1 MKKILLDETLNFY
14 RANLHCHSTISDG
27 KKTPEELKE
36 FYRSRGYSAIAY
48 TDHNVFIPHNDL
60 TDDSFVALNGIEYDF
75 NEGPWTL
82 NVKVCH
88 LCMIAKDQS
97 ERTDPFFRAGSY
109 RSEKLKPWL
118 DRTDNDM
125 TQPDTKRIY
134 SGEFIS
140 EFMRSAH
147 SKGFYS
153 TYNHPVWS
161 LESYPQYSGYANMDA
176 MEIVN
181 YSSVVEGYDDD
192 NGHCSD
198 DLLNQGK
205 RIYAIATDDNHNHQ
219 PDDSPRCDSFG
230 GSTVIVAPELSYDA
244 LIKALEAGSFYAVS
258 GSSTHFGPDIKS
270 IVFEDGRV
278 TVKTSPSRSI
288 QMITATRSCRAAYP
302 NPGGQ
307 QSDATFALADGEIWF
322 RFVVTDSEGYKSYS
336 NAYFVDMLR

>member
-1 MKKILLDETLNFY
+1 MKKILLDENLNFY

-161 LESYPQYSGYANMDA
+161 LESYPQYSGYTNMDA
-176 MEIVN
+176 MEMVN
-181 YSSVVEGYDDD
+181 YSSVIEGYDDD
-192 NGHCSD
+192 NGHCYD

-230 GSTVIVAPELSYDA
+230 GSTVIAAPELTYDA
-244 LIKALEAGSFYAVS
+244 LIKALEAGSFYAAS

-278 TVKTSPSRSI
+278 TIKTSPSRSI

-302 NPGGQ
+302 NPGEQ
-307 QSDATFALADGEIWF
+307 TSEATFALVDGEIWF
-322 RFVVTDSEGYKSYS
+322 RFVVIDSEGYKSYS
-336 NAYFVDMLR
+336 NAYFVDTLK

>member
-1 MKKILLDETLNFY
+1 MKKILLDENLNFY

-192 NGHCSD
+192 NGHCYD

-278 TVKTSPSRSI
+278 TIKTSPSRSI

-302 NPGGQ
+302 NPGEQ
-307 QSDATFALADGEIWF
+307 QSEATFSLVDGEIWF
-322 RFVVTDSEGYKSYS
+322 RFVVIDSEGYKSYS
-336 NAYFVDMLR
+336 NAYFVDTLK

>member
-75 NEGPWTL
+75 NEGPWTP

-161 LESYPQYSGYANMDA
+161 LESYPQYSGYTNMDA
-176 MEIVN
+176 MEMVN

-192 NGHCSD
+192 NGHCYD

-230 GSTVIVAPELSYDA
+230 GSTVIAAPELTYDA
-244 LIKALEAGSFYAVS
+244 LIKALEAGSFYAAS

-278 TVKTSPSRSI
+278 TIKTSPSRLI

-307 QSDATFALADGEIWF
+307 TSEATFALVDGEIWF
-322 RFVVTDSEGYKSYS
+322 RFVVIDSEGYKSYS
-336 NAYFVDMLR
+336 NAYFVDTLK

>member
-1 MKKILLDETLNFY
+1 
-14 RANLHCHSTISDG
+14 
-27 KKTPEELKE
+27 
-36 FYRSRGYSAIAY
+36 
-48 TDHNVFIPHNDL
+48 
-60 TDDSFVALNGIEYDF
+60 
-75 NEGPWTL
+75 
-82 NVKVCH
+82 
-88 LCMIAKDQS
+88 MIAKDQS

-118 DRTDNDM
+118 DLTDNDM

-176 MEIVN
+176 MEMVN

-192 NGHCSD
+192 NGHCYD

-230 GSTVIVAPELSYDA
+230 GSTVIAAPELTYDA
-244 LIKALEAGSFYAVS
+244 LIKALEAGSFYAAS

-278 TVKTSPSRSI
+278 TIKTSPSRSI

-307 QSDATFALADGEIWF
+307 TSEATFALVDGEIWF
-322 RFVVTDSEGYKSYS
+322 RFVVIDSEGYKSYS
-336 NAYFVDMLR
+336 NAYFVDTLR

>member
-1 MKKILLDETLNFY
+1 MKKILLDENLNFY

-161 LESYPQYSGYANMDA
+161 LESYPQYSGYTNMDA
-176 MEIVN
+176 MEMVN
-181 YSSVVEGYDDD
+181 YSSVIEGYDDD
-192 NGHCSD
+192 NGHCYD

-230 GSTVIVAPELSYDA
+230 GSTVIAASELTYDA
-244 LIKALEAGSFYAVS
+244 LIKALEAGSFYAAS

-278 TVKTSPSRSI
+278 TIKTSPSRSI

-307 QSDATFALADGEIWF
+307 TSEATFALVDGEIWF
-322 RFVVTDSEGYKSYS
+322 RFVVIDSEGYKSYS